1 MCACTVSYWWT
12 VSHNCI
18 DLLWRHAAVAIDKET
33 TAEHDQD
40 NMVSRQEDND
50 AMSPDTEADKQ
61 EDMLGGITAE
71 ADNLDDIA
79 DDDDDEAILM
89 KDNELDDALNDFDY
103 ANLSNNMDSYGE
115 DEEENLAGEDNLELG
130 DIQAES
136 KLRDAMGQY
145 RSALSRYT
153 ESVKAVKSK
162 SSHNRFTILWRSR
175 SWEVEI
181 QSATRW
187 TPS

>member
-1 MCACTVSYWWT
+1 M
-12 VSHNCI
+12 
-18 DLLWRHAAVAIDKET
+18 AIDKET

-115 DEEENLAGEDNLELG
+115 DEEENLAGEDNLEQG

-145 RSALSRYT
+145 RSALSHYT

-162 SSHNRFTILWRSR
+162 NEVFSQPIYDFMTIAIVRSR
-175 SWEVEI
+175 NSERYAVNTVI
-181 QSATRW
+181 TTKMIKSTGA
-187 TPS
+187 